1 MKKIRNKHVVSS
13 LKDIMKEMTVLKNE
27 NDNKK
32 AKVTSIESLIC
43 NDKKNSNSE
52 MLRKKRRGKLFFGH
66 YLSPGW

>member
-1 MKKIRNKHVVSS
+1 
-13 LKDIMKEMTVLKNE
+13 MKEMTVLKNE